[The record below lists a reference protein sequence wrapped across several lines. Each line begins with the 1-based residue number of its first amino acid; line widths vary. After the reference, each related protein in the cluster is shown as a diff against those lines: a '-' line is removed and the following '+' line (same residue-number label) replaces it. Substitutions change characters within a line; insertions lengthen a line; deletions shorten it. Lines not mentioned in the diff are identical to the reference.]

1 MEEYRENIEKRIGKR
16 KREKKKRKKQSEKNE
31 NRGRWFERD
40 RISELE
46 AESGAISLQKP
57 NRDADT
63 RLAGPAYRFGPT
75 HAVPGVKKTLEV
87 TRERG
92 PLAGGL
98 YPTGG
103 ALPYFLVGSK
113 VSFEHFTFH
122 IYSVHSI

>member
-1 MEEYRENIEKRIGKR
+1 MEKHRETYRRGK
-16 KREKKKRKKQSEKNE
+16 KEERKKQSEKNE

-103 ALPYFLVGSK
+103 ALPFSCVLENK
-113 VSFEHFTFH
+113 FQTFRCTFH
-122 IYSVHSI
+122 IHSIRYI

>member
-1 MEEYRENIEKRIGKR
+1 MEKYRETYRRGK
-16 KREKKKRKKQSEKNE
+16 KEERKKQSEKNE

-103 ALPYFLVGSK
+103 ALPFSCVLENE
-113 VSFEHFTFH
+113 FQTFRCTFH
-122 IYSVHSI
+122 VHSIRYI

>member
-1 MEEYRENIEKRIGKR
+1 MEKYRETYRRGK
-16 KREKKKRKKQSEKNE
+16 KEERKKQSEKNE

-46 AESGAISLQKP
+46 AESGAISLP

-103 ALPYFLVGSK
+103 ALPFSCVLENK
-113 VSFEHFTFH
+113 FQTFRCTFH
-122 IYSVHSI
+122 VHSIRYI